1 MTSDVFIV
9 VLDGDSRELEGKIK
23 AVAEEYGH
31 SVQPLFLPGEY
42 PPERWLWGVL
52 RASTEKYAPQLGLNA
67 GDMESSM
74 TELDRLAEGAVKQRD
89 AARTA
94 LGSFAAML
102 HREVPEIARMVGR
115 TEAER
120 NSMPEFLVELRE
132 QIGMWSGGAPQGD
145 PSEPYSD
152 YEVRWWTSRRPT

>member
-94 LGSFAAML
+94 LGS
-102 HREVPEIARMVGR
+102 
-115 TEAER
+115 
-120 NSMPEFLVELRE
+120 
-132 QIGMWSGGAPQGD
+132 
-145 PSEPYSD
+145 
-152 YEVRWWTSRRPT
+152 VRAVFGL